1 MTSLKLSGLK
11 LLTLKKII
19 YVAVPSGTLPLTLNP
34 TLSHLTGENKN
45 IFLMGDSNINL
56 LNCENNPESN
66 DFLQMLNSYF
76 FLSYIL
82 QPTRITEISATLID
96 DIFANSHSIDAISG
110 NLVLKMSDHLPQFL
124 IVDNIKVNYKILNY
138 F

>member
-1 MTSLKLSGLK
+1 
-11 LLTLKKII
+11 
-19 YVAVPSGTLPLTLNP
+19 
-34 TLSHLTGENKN
+34 
-45 IFLMGDSNINL
+45 MGDSNINL

-66 DFLQMLNSYF
+66 YFLQMLNSYF

-82 QPTRITEISATLID
+82 QPTRITESSATLID
-96 DIFANSHSIDAISG
+96 DIFANSYSIDAISG

-124 IVDNIKVNYKILNY
+124 IVDNIKVNYKVLNY